1 MSDTLD
7 NLLMLII
14 FATYCRLL
22 VNLAFIAGQLLILVV
37 EYAADW
43 LERRLERA
51 GKQAQA
57 MPYSKALDYKGTR
70 RPKRG

>member
-1 MSDTLD
+1 MMDDLLLLVILGSYF
-7 NLLMLII
+7 LML
-14 FATYCRLL
+14 C
-22 VNLAFIAGQLLILVV
+22 VLAFIAGQLLILVV

-43 LERRLERA
+43 LERRHDRA

-57 MPYSKALDYKGTR
+57 MPYSKALDHKGTR

>member
-1 MSDTLD
+1 MMDD
-7 NLLMLII
+7 LL
-14 FATYCRLL
+14 LL
-22 VNLAFIAGQLLILVV
+22 VILGSYFLMMCVLAFVAGQLLILVV

-43 LERRLERA
+43 MERRQDRA

-57 MPYSKALDYKGTR
+57 MPYSKALDYKRTR

>member
-1 MSDTLD
+1 MMDD
-7 NLLMLII
+7 LL
-14 FATYCRLL
+14 LL
-22 VNLAFIAGQLLILVV
+22 VILGSYFLMMCVLAFIAGQLLILVV

-43 LERRLERA
+43 LERRQNRT